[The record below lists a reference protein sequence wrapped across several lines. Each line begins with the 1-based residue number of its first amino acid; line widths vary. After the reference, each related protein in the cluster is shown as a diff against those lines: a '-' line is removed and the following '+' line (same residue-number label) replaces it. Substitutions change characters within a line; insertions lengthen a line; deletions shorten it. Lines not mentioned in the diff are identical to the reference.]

1 MTHDT
6 ATVAVPVR
14 FAGMDVLVQASAVS
28 VAGSE
33 PTSAADRV
41 RDAYQRAEPAVLGMA
56 RSLAGT
62 VDRLVD
68 EGAHPRTVEV
78 EFGLAVSLGGDIVV
92 VKGTTEATLK
102 VTLTYEVGPA
112 APAGTLVS
120 RRAARRPAAR

>member
-78 EFGLAVSLGGDIVV
+78 EVR
-92 VKGTTEATLK
+92 
-102 VTLTYEVGPA
+102 P
-112 APAGTLVS
+112 
-120 RRAARRPAAR
+120 RRVARRRHRGGEGYDRSHAQGHADL